1 MSGDREETARWEER
15 SRIEAFRKRGRSK
28 HAQAALRTSFVWIGG
43 SFLFR
48 CQSQKATSQSSKQSI
63 LTGIT
68 VVIVVIAFVAGFV
81 LGQFASRFMMEWLL
95 RFAMFVWYYW
105 FYWKMI
111 DIHHVLLLFAIIL
124 SYFVGIT
131 VYSLFAYV
139 ASLIYYRINW
149 TNFSVCCII
158 SLFFLWSKNIST

>member
-1 MSGDREETARWEER
+1 MSGDREETARREER

-95 RFAMFVWYYW
+95 RFTMFVWYYW
-105 FYWKMI
+105 FIGKWLTFTTCWYF
-111 DIHHVLLLFAIIL
+111 LLLFFPILWGLRFTPYLPTWLRWYIIEL
-124 SYFVGIT
+124 IGLTFLFV
-131 VYSLFAYV
+131 A
-139 ASLIYYRINW
+139 
-149 TNFSVCCII
+149 
-158 SLFFLWSKNIST
+158 